1 MRSVNDCFIS
11 WIISLILQIDLAN
24 AQSEDHPA
32 RTNEAS
38 RDNSDVWLVVILCLL
53 FCFALRHMN
62 DFYVGESVTL
72 VAEGEF
78 SHRFSRKQTN
88 KHLERVEKDFNDMFQ
103 KLCEKYERDL
113 DADGCCGYY
122 EEKKLTEK
130 NI

>member
-1 MRSVNDCFIS
+1 MRKLCNCLTCLL
-11 WIISLILQIDLAN
+11 IIIILSITLAN
-24 AQSEDHPA
+24 AQDEQHSPRE
-32 RTNEAS
+32 NEAS

-113 DADGCCGYY
+113 DSDGCCDYY
-122 EEKKLTEK
+122 EENKPSEK
-130 NI
+130 IP

>member
-1 MRSVNDCFIS
+1 MTLHHCFICLL
-11 WIISLILQIDLAN
+11 IILISQVNYILAED
-24 AQSEDHPA
+24 EDHPPRA
-32 RTNEAS
+32 NEAS

-113 DADGCCGYY
+113 DSDGCCGYY
-122 EEKKLTEK
+122 EEKKKVTDKLV
-130 NI
+130 